1 MQVYENKNKFV
12 CHILSTYKKIPPPP
26 SPVIRIRIHYYA
38 DPDPGAYVWIRIRGG
53 GNTIRQ
59 IKNNSIIKF
68 LKK

>member
-12 CHILSTYKKIPPPP
+12 YHILSTYKKFPPPP
-26 SPVIRIRIHYYA
+26 SPVIRLRIHYYA
-38 DPDPGAYVWIRIRGG
+38 DPDPGAYVWFRIRGG